1 MHFQLVPFLGEC
13 FFVAF
18 FDDFLEFEKNQP
30 KSKSVVAGSDWN
42 AFQIKIPC
50 DNKQKRLGITAANIA
65 TDLCYTHSFAILFLN
80 LFDYCRKDAVRSSMV
95 VLVQWLKDCFPWCVS
110 LSKGNE
116 NLIHFFGHRCNVC
129 DRLELAHLL

>member
-18 FDDFLEFEKNQP
+18 FDNFLEFEKNQP

-50 DNKQKRLGITAANIA
+50 DNKQKRLGNTAANIA

-80 LFDYCRKDAVRSSMV
+80 
-95 VLVQWLKDCFPWCVS
+95 
-110 LSKGNE
+110 
-116 NLIHFFGHRCNVC
+116 
-129 DRLELAHLL
+129 